1 MRAVS
6 DRLKSLIETGA
17 QALASRPREWSST
30 SSSSNSTDN
39 TRSRI
44 STNSSIGSS
53 IATKPSPLS
62 QFSSRFDSPLPPSSA
77 SSPRQSLPNLT
88 NFSSSSIPS
97 PSSSSNHSRRRS
109 LDHFSRVPVPDIPSS
124 PRSIPVSSN
133 RSHRHTQSYGG
144 LGVSNSRSLGALN
157 ERTGDEALDEF
168 ERVMER
174 AKGGSRRSFG
184 IGRP

>member
-30 SSSSNSTDN
+30 SISSSSDNS
-39 TRSRI
+39 RSRL

-62 QFSSRFDSPLPPSSA
+62 QFSARFDSP

-88 NFSSSSIPS
+88 DFSSSIPS
-97 PSSSSNHSRRRS
+97 PSLSSNHSRRKS
-109 LDHFSRVPVPDIPSS
+109 LDTFSRNPTPDIPSS
-124 PRSIPVSSN
+124 PRSIPLPSN

-144 LGVSNSRSLGALN
+144 LGVSGSQSLGALK
-157 ERTGDEALDEF
+157 ERAGDEALDEF

-174 AKGGSRRSFG
+174 AKGTSRRSLG
-184 IGRP
+184 GGGR